1 VAKVLLQKVQLP
13 LVSISKFSKQ
23 SVSNT
28 RECLFVL
35 IQHNLVYWA
44 ETREG
49 SHNTIH
55 YSIEQNEA
63 LARVNFDIYVK
74 YANKWL
80 DIGYL
85 ICVYYISF

>member
-1 VAKVLLQKVQLP
+1 MAKVLLQKGRLP

-23 SVSNT
+23 SISKT

-49 SHNTIH
+49 LRSSIH
-55 YSIEQNEA
+55 YSIEQNEV
-63 LARVNFDIYVK
+63 LARLNFGIYVK
-74 YANKWL
+74 YANEWVRHKV
-80 DIGYL
+80 I
-85 ICVYYISF
+85 